1 MKIFRT
7 IYTVTEVYDKGG
19 FLKTNCASFSTLEG
33 AEARFVSLINQCLTV
48 NGEDMLSYESYYTE
62 ALFFGSRD
70 LTEKI
75 ILCILYQ
82 MPFMIRNYQ
91 K

>member
-1 MKIFRT
+1 MKNFKT

-48 NGEDMLSYESYYTE
+48 NGEDMLSYESLEGIIIQRHY
-62 ALFFGSRD
+62 FFGSRD

-75 ILCILYQ
+75 FCAY
-82 MPFMIRNYQ
+82 YE